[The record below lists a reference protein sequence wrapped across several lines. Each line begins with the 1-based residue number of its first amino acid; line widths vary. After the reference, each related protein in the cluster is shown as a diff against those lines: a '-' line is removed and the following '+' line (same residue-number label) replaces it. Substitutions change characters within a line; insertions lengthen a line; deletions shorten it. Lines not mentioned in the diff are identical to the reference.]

1 VAHDQ
6 RISKAHAEG
15 GDDSTV
21 AERV

>member
-1 VAHDQ
+1 VAHDR

-15 GDDSTV
+15 GNDSTV